1 MNSGSIVIDSFES
14 KVLKNNPLGDPALR
28 SFPVYLPHSYY
39 SVKKKYPVVYL
50 LTGFTGRGMMAL
62 NESFLSENIHERLDR
77 LISKGIMKE
86 MIVVMP
92 DCITKYG
99 GSQYSNSTATGRY
112 EDYVKSELVNYIDNN
127 YRTIGSSRNR
137 AVMGKS
143 SGGYGAVMLAMRNP
157 DVFGLM
163 CSTAGDMCFEYC
175 YKPDFAKFVTQIE
188 RYGKGHKAIT
198 NFIKK
203 ELNNKQPKPKSFHNI
218 LNVIGMSSC
227 YSPNL
232 NGIESKGYN
241 FDLPFDISTG
251 ELNESVFNKW
261 LRKDPVNLVEKYR
274 GNLQKLKLIFIDAG
288 KSDEFNLNV
297 GARIFVKKLK
307 DYAINCLHEE
317 FDDGHFNIQFRYDKV
332 FEVISKYI
340 NSRN

>member
-1 MNSGSIVIDSFES
+1 MKSGSIVIDSFES
-14 KVLKNNPLGDPALR
+14 KVLKNNSLGDPALR

-50 LTGFTGRGMMAL
+50 LSGFTGRGMMAL
-62 NESFLSENIHERLDR
+62 NESFLNENIHERLNR
-77 LISKGIMKE
+77 LISKEIMTE

-99 GSQYSNSTATGRY
+99 GSQYANSTATGKY

-127 YRTIGSSRNR
+127 YRTIRSSRSR

-143 SGGYGAVMLAMRNP
+143 SGGYGAVMLAMKNP

-175 YKPDFAKFVTQIE
+175 YYPDFAKFITQIE
-188 RYGKGHKAIT
+188 SYGNGHKAVS

-203 ELNNKQPKPKSFHNI
+203 ELNYKQPKPKSFHNI

-227 YSPNL
+227 YSPNP

-251 ELNESVFNKW
+251 ELIESVFNRW
-261 LRKDPVNLVEKYR
+261 LRKDPVNLVKKYKI
-274 GNLQKLKLIFIDAG
+274 NLQKLKLIFIDAG
-288 KSDEFNLNV
+288 KKDEFNLNV
-297 GARIFVKKLK
+297 GARIFVKRQRENG
-307 DYAINCLHEE
+307 INCLHEE
-317 FDDGHFNIQFRYDKV
+317 FDDGHFNIQYRYDRV

-340 NSRN
+340 NIQN